1 MLMGQVRAHGGQGAL
16 AGEIAPTPQIN
27 AVFRGTTRRIRVWEG
42 HGEAEEFTVGEARLL
57 CVRGDQALL
66 DGWTEFGRLQT
77 GLWVGGEDAG
87 QLLVCN
93 RQWLIAFLAAVRR
106 ALRTADTAVALGRQ
120 ASAAIVDDASEP
132 GSWDRHLRHT
142 AGMRGATA

>member
-1 MLMGQVRAHGGQGAL
+1 MLMGRVRAHGGQGAV
-16 AGEIAPTPQIN
+16 AGEIAAAPQIN
-27 AVFRGTTRRIRVWEG
+27 AVFRGTTRLIRVWQG
-42 HGEAEEFTVGEARLL
+42 FGDAEEFTVDEARAL

-77 GLWVGGEDAG
+77 GLWVGDEGAGE
-87 QLLVCN
+87 LLVCD

-106 ALRTADTAVALGRQ
+106 ALRTADTALAFGRR
-120 ASAAIVDDASEP
+120 ASVAIVDDASEP